1 MVRRISMVTLEG
13 DRLVFRFPD
22 VHEEARLAVTFQ
34 RTLRIPDDDQHYPL
48 PPGLGAF
55 PLRHLDDYRRR
66 LPKAW
71 VERGGVLMPMHQAE
85 AMWISFR
92 GDYPMAVTVAAGKVN
107 AITGSAMTR
116 GLHRRPQDYLVTPEQ
131 PWLDGFCVEKGA
143 IRQFVAM
150 PLGQGYSVE
159 EQISRTAE
167 HGGLQL
173 IVRPLK
179 AASYRRLQRERGDI
193 SRRMDLDMF
202 VPYCRLSSDMGL
214 APGGRMRQEVYEDP
228 FESADWAQ
236 KHVSR
241 CFIAIVNGAL
251 WAPMTGETPPSVPPT
266 ASDYTEAGLPWFEYY
281 NPGAVALPGSDT
293 LAKAKSVK
301 TMSESK
307 GISVLPENQSVDIQ
321 RKTRIHPLRPRR
333 VREGSR

>member
-1 MVRRISMVTLEG
+1 MVTLEG

-22 VHEEARLAVTFQ
+22 VHEDARLTVTFQ
-34 RTLRIPDDDQHYPL
+34 RTLRIPDDDRHYPL

-55 PLRHLDDYRRR
+55 PLRHIDDYRRR

-85 AMWISFR
+85 AMWISF
-92 GDYPMAVTVAAGKVN
+92 GSHYPMAVKVATGKVN
-107 AITGSAMTR
+107 AITGSPLTR
-116 GLHRRPQDYLVTPEQ
+116 GLHRGPQDYLVTPGQ
-131 PWLDGFCVEKGA
+131 PWLDGFCVEQGV

-173 IVRPLK
+173 VVHPLK
-179 AASYRRLQRERGDI
+179 AAAYRRLERARAGLARRSTGGLDI
-193 SRRMDLDMF
+193 ARRGA
-202 VPYCRLSSDMGL
+202 DMGL

-236 KHVSR
+236 KHMGR
-241 CFIAIVNGAL
+241 CFITIVNTVL
-251 WAPMTGETPPSVPPT
+251 WPSLTGETPPSVSPT
-266 ASDYTEAGLPWFEYY
+266 ASDYTKAGLPWFEYY
-281 NPGAVALPGSDT
+281 DPGAIALRGSDT
-293 LAKAKSVK
+293 LARVRSVK
-301 TMSESK
+301 AVAESK
-307 GISVLPENQSVDIQ
+307 LVSALPENQSVDIH
-321 RKTRIHPLRPRR
+321 RTTRIHALRPRR
-333 VREGSR
+333 VREGSS

>member
-1 MVRRISMVTLEG
+1 MVTLEG

-22 VHEEARLAVTFQ
+22 VHEEARLTVTFQ
-34 RTLRIPDDDQHYPL
+34 RTLRIPDDDRHYPL

-55 PLRHLDDYRRR
+55 PLRHMDDYRRR
-66 LPKAW
+66 MPKTW

-85 AMWISFR
+85 AMWISF
-92 GDYPMAVTVAAGKVN
+92 GSHYPVAIKVATGKVN
-107 AITGSAMTR
+107 AITGSPLTR
-116 GLHRRPQDYLVTPEQ
+116 GLHRGPQDYLVTPGQ
-131 PWLDGFCVEKGA
+131 PWLDGFCVEKGV

-173 IVRPLK
+173 IVHPLK
-179 AASYRRLQRERGDI
+179 AAAYRRLEREQAGIARRSADGLDIARRGA
-193 SRRMDLDMF
+193 
-202 VPYCRLSSDMGL
+202 DMGL

-241 CFIAIVNGAL
+241 CFITIVNSAL
-251 WAPMTGETPPSVPPT
+251 WPRMTGETPPSIPPT
-266 ASDYTEAGLPWFEYY
+266 ASDYTKAGLPWFEYY
-281 NPGAVALPGSDT
+281 DPGAVALRGSDT
-293 LAKAKSVK
+293 LARVRSVK
-301 TMSESK
+301 ALSESK
-307 GISVLPENQSVDIQ
+307 GVSVLPENQSVDIQ
-321 RKTRIHPLRPRR
+321 RKTRIHALRPRR
-333 VREGSR
+333 VREGRR

>member
-1 MVRRISMVTLEG
+1 MVTLEG

-34 RTLRIPDDDQHYPL
+34 RTLRIPDDDRQYPL

-55 PLRHLDDYRRR
+55 PLRHVDDYRRR

-85 AMWISFR
+85 AMWISFGSR
-92 GDYPMAVTVAAGKVN
+92 YPMAVMVATGKVN
-107 AITGSAMTR
+107 AITGSPLTR
-116 GLHRRPQDYLVTPEQ
+116 GLHRAPQDYLVTPDQ
-131 PWLDGFCVEKGA
+131 PWLDGFCVEKGL

-150 PLGQGYSVE
+150 PLGEGYSVE

-179 AASYRRLQRERGDI
+179 AAAYRRLQRGRVDI
-193 SRRMDLDMF
+193 SRRSTDDAVWL
-202 VPYCRLSSDMGL
+202 CQADMGL
-214 APGGRMRQEVYEDP
+214 APGGRMRQEVYEDR

-241 CFIAIVNGAL
+241 CFITIINTAL
-251 WAPMTGETPPSVPPT
+251 WPSLTGETPPSVSPT
-266 ASDYTEAGLPWFEYY
+266 ASDYTKAGLPWFDYY
-281 NPGAVALPGSDT
+281 DSGAVALPGSDA
-293 LAKAKSVK
+293 LAKIKSVK
-301 TMSESK
+301 AMGESK
-307 GISVLPENQSVDIQ
+307 GVSALPEDQSLNID
-321 RKTRIHPLRPRR
+321 RKIRIHALRPRR
-333 VREGSR
+333 VREDRS

>member
-1 MVRRISMVTLEG
+1 MVTLEG
-13 DRLVFRFPD
+13 DRLVFRFSD
-22 VHEEARLAVTFQ
+22 VHEEARLTVTFQ
-34 RTLRIPDDDQHYPL
+34 RTLRVPDDDRHYPL

-55 PLRHLDDYRRR
+55 PLRHVDDYRRR

-71 VERGGVLMPMHQAE
+71 VERGGVLMPMHEAE
-85 AMWISFR
+85 AMWISF
-92 GDYPMAVTVAAGKVN
+92 DSHYPMAVTVATGKVN
-107 AITGSAMTR
+107 AITGSALIR
-116 GLHRRPQDYLVTPEQ
+116 GLHRRPQDYLVTPDQ
-131 PWLDGFCVEKGA
+131 PWLDGFCVEKGV

-179 AASYRRLQRERGDI
+179 AVAYRRLQRTRGDI
-193 SRRMDLDMF
+193 ARRSADDGIWLCQM
-202 VPYCRLSSDMGL
+202 DMGL
-214 APGGRMRQEVYEDP
+214 APGGRMRQEVYQDR
-228 FESADWAQ
+228 FGIADWAQ

-241 CFIAIVNGAL
+241 CFISIVNGAL
-251 WAPMTGETPPSVPPT
+251 WSPMTGETPPSVPPT

-281 NPGAVALPGSDT
+281 NPGVVALPGSDA

-301 TMSESK
+301 IMSESK
-307 GISVLPENQSVDIQ
+307 GISVLPESQSVDIQ

-333 VREGSR
+333 VRGGRS